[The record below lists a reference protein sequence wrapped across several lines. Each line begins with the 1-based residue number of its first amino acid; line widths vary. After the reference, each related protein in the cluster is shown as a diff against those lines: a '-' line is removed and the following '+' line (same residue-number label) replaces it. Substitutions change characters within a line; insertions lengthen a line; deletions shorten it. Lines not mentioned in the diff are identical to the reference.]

1 MAHLRKCVEHG
12 VWLVLLQGVAQPRK
26 DQHPHAH
33 CHAQQQKLSVNI
45 SLNISELF
53 MEKAEKNIGPSLTH
67 CTLGLCN
74 LYTYRVIFSLVPP
87 LKVPSTEKSI

>member
-53 MEKAEKNIGPSLTH
+53 MEKAEKNIGPFLTQKGSSAH
-67 CTLGLCN
+67 WDCVICTHTG
-74 LYTYRVIFSLVPP
+74 
-87 LKVPSTEKSI
+87 